1 MENQFTSQFDDHPA
15 MPDIEFN
22 VSLPAEEMPADS
34 QIPQEDSTDPA
45 EFQESQEAHK
55 AQESHEDYQF
65 QETYESQE
73 THEAQES
80 HESHDLPDEL
90 LAAVEG
96 ILFTMGDSVEVSAIA
111 RALDVT
117 QKQIWKVVDA
127 LDDKYSS
134 PSCGIMLQRFDDAVQ
149 MSTKPD
155 QYENLIRIAKV
166 PKKISLSESVIE
178 PLSIIAYKQPITK
191 AEVEAIRGV
200 SSDYAINKLIDY
212 DLVRELGRKDA
223 PGRPLLFGTTEQF
236 LRSFGVRSLSE
247 LPSLSTVKEEEFKSE
262 AEHEIDSRLSI

>member
-1 MENQFTSQFDDHPA
+1 

-45 EFQESQEAHK
+45 EFQE
-55 AQESHEDYQF
+55 AQESHEAH
-65 QETYESQE
+65 ESQE
-73 THEAQES
+73 VQESHEAQEAQESHEVHES

-90 LAAVEG
+90 MAAVEG

-178 PLSIIAYKQPITK
+178 TLSIIAYKQPITK